1 MFPTTEQQAAKSK
14 LMLQKLDVPSA
25 TTRASRESQSTST
38 PRESEPASQR
48 KSRSQSPPW
57 RRRAICVQEFFE
69 DKEPISFW
77 RTTSHG
83 DLNTETPVL
92 EHDAEIHPAP
102 LGGEEEFLQDK
113 GQATKVEM
121 SGPRPVDF
129 HEHGFVRDELTG
141 ALHII
146 THKTP

>member
-1 MFPTTEQQAAKSK
+1 MFPTTEQQAAKGK
-14 LMLQKLDVPSA
+14 LKLDVPSA

-48 KSRSQSPPW
+48 KSRSKSPPW
-57 RRRAICVQEFFE
+57 RRRATCVQEFVE

-83 DLNTETPVL
+83 VLNTETPVL

-102 LGGEEEFLQDK
+102 LGGEEFLQDK
-113 GQATKVEM
+113 GQLTKEEM
-121 SGPRPVDF
+121 GGPCPVDF